1 MSGYGTHGQGVTQ
14 FSQQSSSPITNNAVA
29 PPSLQHSGLTSNLDG
44 MDIDATEDDPPE
56 KAPVNS
62 KQKQDGNF

>member
-1 MSGYGTHGQGVTQ
+1 MRSGANGQATTQ
-14 FSQQSSSPITNNAVA
+14 FTQHPFAPNTNNTVA

-44 MDIDATEDDPPE
+44 MDIDATEDDAPE
-56 KAPVNS
+56 EAPVNS